1 MADRR
6 GAVCRFFYARKFPCV
21 LSIRIVGS
29 LSWSPVFSGGG
40 FCTAPVSC
48 VVRGSRADCGF
59 RAIARLQAR
68 NARASYGISVVASGS
83 GGYSCLLRAVV
94 WPIWR
99 LMDEKQPGSSDPGCF
114 AIRLVCRKFF
124 FCPLFCLCGL
134 CRHSLVQ
141 FDDEIRED
149 VHVVDE
155 SVVGRIVGVEIGVYV
170 TVREP
175 L

>member
-1 MADRR
+1 MQEGRLVAYACLPAGAREPDGAAPLQPPEPGKSSLRQGSHIPNFFGNNNSHFQVKLLPVADRR

-99 LMDEKQPGSSDPGCF
+99 LMDGKQTGTEDPG
-114 AIRLVCRKFF
+114 
-124 FCPLFCLCGL
+124 
-134 CRHSLVQ
+134 
-141 FDDEIRED
+141 
-149 VHVVDE
+149 
-155 SVVGRIVGVEIGVYV
+155 
-170 TVREP
+170 
-175 L
+175 

>member
-155 SVVGRIVGVEIGVYV
+155 SVVGRIVGVE
-170 TVREP
+170 
-175 L
+175 